1 MNYNILYTSIV
12 CLLLGT
18 SCSSLRTITA
28 KDSAS
33 ANTRMPKKASTAAK
47 RGFIE
52 QIELAPGASVQ
63 PSQAVSLKVSQPGK
77 KTSFDKKPVISYT
90 KPDLSMASSNIE
102 NANMLQLKYAI
113 LMDATVEKLTN
124 IPLLE
129 TIDKWWGTKYCMGGS
144 TENCI
149 DCSAFTQLVLQNVY
163 QQSLPRTSQEQYNA
177 CVKVELED
185 MKEGDLVF
193 FNTTGSDISHVG
205 VYLLNN
211 KFVHASTS
219 GGVMISDL
227 NESYWQHRFKGAGR
241 MEQ

>member
-1 MNYNILYTSIV
+1 MDNKILYTLFLS
-12 CLLLGT
+12 LLLGT
-18 SCSSLRTITA
+18 SCSSLRNLTA

-33 ANTRMPKKASTAAK
+33 ANTRMPKKETTAAK

-52 QIELAPGASVQ
+52 QIELTPGASV
-63 PSQAVSLKVSQPGK
+63 PLTHAGSVKVSQPGK
-77 KTSFDKKPVISYT
+77 KTTPDNKTVVSYT

-149 DCSAFTQLVLQNVY
+149 DCSAFTQLLMHDVY
-163 QQSLPRTSQEQYNA
+163 QQSLPRTSQEQYNI
-177 CVKVELED
+177 CEKVELED

-193 FNTTGSDISHVG
+193 FNTNGYDISHVG
-205 VYLLNN
+205 VYLQNN

-227 NESYWQHRFKGAGR
+227 TETYWQTRFRGAGR
-241 MEQ
+241 IEN